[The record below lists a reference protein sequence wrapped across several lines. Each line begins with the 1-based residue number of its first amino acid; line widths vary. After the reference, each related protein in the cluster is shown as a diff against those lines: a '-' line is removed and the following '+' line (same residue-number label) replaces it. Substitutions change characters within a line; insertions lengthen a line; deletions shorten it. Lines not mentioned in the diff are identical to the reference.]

1 LHPARSENTGTVILE
16 AMVAGLPSMVSSA
29 CGYANFVRD
38 SNGGECIDQPED
50 TSAFT
55 QQLIKMLD
63 KPRLQQLSQNAL
75 DYAATHDLYSMPQHA
90 AALVEMLAKK
100 ISK

>member
-1 LHPARSENTGTVILE
+1 VILE

-75 DYAATHDLYSMPQHA
+75 DYAATHDLYSMPQRA
-90 AALVEMLAKK
+90 AELILELAEKK
-100 ISK
+100 R